1 MKSIVK
7 YTIAAG
13 MLLSLAGSFSS
24 CTQMDEYLKYTDG
37 KEVLYIGKPQGTMM
51 RSGKG
56 RVQFY
61 GVLVDPKI
69 TKLRISYN
77 MGKEVIELPIQRKDG
92 AELFTY
98 DIPLKEGIY
107 NFTVQ
112 TFDDEGHASV
122 PESLNGSSYGDIYES
137 TLYNRGISSV
147 VCAGNETTIQW
158 STADAHSPFVR
169 IWYTDI
175 NNRERCVQAEQ
186 ADKETVLP
194 EYKSMSN
201 FSMKTFYLPDALAI
215 DTFEIAAHVA
225 ANEVLTATMLTNATE
240 PFERA
245 DGGTDKSGILK
256 GWEYTPNL
264 LTQNGGTTG
273 TFYEASAG
281 KTFINLS
288 TMNSAVGVE
297 NGKIWQKVTLPA
309 GVYEFS
315 FNVNTSKGN
324 NLVTYGAVVAGET
337 LPNTDSVEGQALAF
351 ANWGRT
357 AGLKTLNFT
366 LDKETTVALGW
377 VVGMGEKS
385 ADIRINNVGL
395 SKKYRIDTIEKT
407 TE

>member
-7 YTIAAG
+7 YTVAAG
-13 MLLSLAGSFSS
+13 MLLSLTGSFFS

-37 KEVLYIGKPQGTMM
+37 KEILYIGKPQGMMM

-56 RVQFY
+56 RVQFQ

-77 MGKEVIELPIQRKDG
+77 MGKDVIELPIERKEG
-92 AELFTY
+92 AELFAY

-112 TFDDEGHASV
+112 TFDDSGHASV

-147 VCAGNETTIQW
+147 VCAENETVIQW
-158 STADAHSPFVR
+158 ATADTHSPFVR

-175 NNRERCVQAEQ
+175 NGRQRCVQAEQ
-186 ADKETVLP
+186 AAKETTLP

-201 FSMKTFYLPDALAI
+201 FSMKTFYLPDELAV
-215 DTFEIAAHVA
+215 DTFEIGAHVA
-225 ANEVLTATMLTNATE
+225 ANEVLTTTMLVNAVE

-245 DGGTDKSGILK
+245 DAGVDKSGILK
-256 GWEYTPNL
+256 GWEYTANL

-288 TMNSAVGVE
+288 TMNSATAVE

-309 GVYEFS
+309 GTYEFS

-324 NLVTYGAVVAGET
+324 NLVTYGAVVAGEA
-337 LPNTDSVEGQALAF
+337 LPNTDLVEDRALAF
-351 ANWGRT
+351 VSWGRA
-357 AGLKTLNFT
+357 AGLKTLSFT
-366 LDKETTVALGW
+366 LDEETTVAMGW

-395 SKKYRIDTIEKT
+395 SKKYKIDTIERL
-407 TE
+407 